1 MIPLLEFSLRLCM
14 KSAIEPSVCAQQS
27 GKVHSGEP
35 SGHVEVLTL
44 LCEYE

>member
-1 MIPLLEFSLRLCM
+1 M
-14 KSAIEPSVCAQQS
+14 KSAFEPSVRAQQW

-44 LCEYE
+44 LSEYE